1 MLPISRHASIPISD
15 MPKKNALKLMVWP
28 REMIPSEVREYIF
41 TMSHGSDTESNTSIL
56 NVLANIEG
64 NQKLTKSY
72 KAKREL
78 D

>member
-1 MLPISRHASIPISD
+1 

-28 REMIPSEVREYIF
+28 REMLPSEVRECIF